1 MEIYPDGHCAARLNG
16 TSIFRVGSTRKI
28 GAIGVVTGMRR
39 PRAELENNVN
49 ARASAYQHCIKTGN
63 LSIHATMHIE

>member
-1 MEIYPDGHCAARLNG
+1 MEIYPDGHCNARLND

-39 PRAELENNVN
+39 PRAENNVN
-49 ARASAYQHCIKTGN
+49 AIASAYQHCITTGI
-63 LSIHATMHIE
+63 LSLHATMYIE